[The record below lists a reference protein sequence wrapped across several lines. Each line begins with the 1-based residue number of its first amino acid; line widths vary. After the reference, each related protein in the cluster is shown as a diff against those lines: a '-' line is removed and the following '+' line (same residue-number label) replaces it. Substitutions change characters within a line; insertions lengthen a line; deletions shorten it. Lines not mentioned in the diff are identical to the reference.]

1 MKSFLGGRGE
11 RGLPVTYLLC
21 QWGAGRGGGFKICP
35 ILGFA
40 FKDQFPTVDGN
51 RDLILLYVNL
61 YCTSVSLRQYC
72 TQIPSP
78 HYPSFFISTPLQNY
92 PSAYSLLIISIF
104 SLSTHPRI
112 QTPPPLSKRPIHTST
127 PLRII
132 PAHTYYSTY
141 SPNSI
146 STSPPLFV
154 STPSL
159 VHLLSANSYIRLSTC
174 PPSRYPPIHIAYI
187 TTCAQCMY
195 TPVCIQTPAP
205 VPTPPPGAS
214 TDCFSLLH

>member
-1 MKSFLGGRGE
+1 LKSFLGGRGE

-40 FKDQFPTVDGN
+40 FKDQFPTVNGN

-112 QTPPPLSKRPIHTST
+112 QI
-127 PLRII
+127 PLRFTI
-132 PAHTYYSTY
+132 PFLACTQQQTIGPRFQLSH
-141 SPNSI
+141 
-146 STSPPLFV
+146 PLWV
-154 STPSL
+154 T
-159 VHLLSANSYIRLSTC
+159 
-174 PPSRYPPIHIAYI
+174 
-187 TTCAQCMY
+187 
-195 TPVCIQTPAP
+195 
-205 VPTPPPGAS
+205 
-214 TDCFSLLH
+214 